1 VPRYTAVEPEVTA
14 LNAPAHRACRLP
26 WNAQDQ
32 GPFGKLRAGSG
43 APSAW
48 TGDLAGTGAARRPVG
63 GVGFVA
69 SLPDAEG
76 MIGGFPRV
84 LPVAILTSSLRDGA
98 GKVLGLI
105 RKCGW

>member
-1 VPRYTAVEPEVTA
+1 MLAVPRYTAVEPEVTA

-48 TGDLAGTGAARRPVG
+48 TGDLSGTGAARLVKREQPAVC
-63 GVGFVA
+63 
-69 SLPDAEG
+69 DEEH
-76 MIGGFPRV
+76 
-84 LPVAILTSSLRDGA
+84 AIRNLKLA
-98 GKVLGLI
+98 I
-105 RKCGW
+105 